1 MDLSCL
7 SAHDKG
13 SHRYF
18 WLDIIVNI
26 ITTVNLKLT
35 ARFVLFKPVECRWPC
50 LRLLGDV
57 LCKSVDLTDEVLCV
71 VSREHLK
78 QQLVSVIKR
87 ELTRLTYWH
96 TWTWCYVLLIMLL
109 CITTTVS
116 VELQLGWGVV
126 IYYVLLERLT
136 EYSPLACHR
145 HIDSIRTWGLG
156 RVKIKLEGV
165 V

>member
-7 SAHDKG
+7 SAHDKR

-26 ITTVNLKLT
+26 ITVNLKLT

-50 LRLLGDV
+50 LRLLEDV

-87 ELTRLTYWH
+87 ELTRLTY
-96 TWTWCYVLLIMLL
+96 
-109 CITTTVS
+109 
-116 VELQLGWGVV
+116 
-126 IYYVLLERLT
+126 
-136 EYSPLACHR
+136 
-145 HIDSIRTWGLG
+145 
-156 RVKIKLEGV
+156 
-165 V
+165 